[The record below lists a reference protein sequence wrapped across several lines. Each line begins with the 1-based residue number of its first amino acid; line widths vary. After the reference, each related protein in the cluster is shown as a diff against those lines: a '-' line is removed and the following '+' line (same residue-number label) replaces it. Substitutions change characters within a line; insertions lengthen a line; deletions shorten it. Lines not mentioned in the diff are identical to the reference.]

1 VFMNFASNKE
11 KIGACWV
18 NGNLVD
24 PLEASVSAVDHAII
38 VGDGVFETLKVTEGV
53 PFAISRHIKR
63 LSFSA
68 QGLGI
73 PLPDGDLVRKAI
85 HEVLVKDPA
94 AERLRVTWSSGPGP
108 LSSSRGNTKGTLSV
122 ASSPGTDW
130 PTSEKVQLSEWARNE
145 NGALTGLKTTSYAEN
160 VKALHSASEDGCS
173 EAVFLNTSGWLCEG
187 TGTNIFLVVNKILVT
202 PDLSSGCLAGIT
214 RELVLEIEKVEE
226 RSISLQEASVASEAF
241 LTSSTRDIS
250 PISSLGEIVFPE
262 VPGFM
267 TVKVAEKFAEL
278 VASNPDP

>member
-1 VFMNFASNKE
+1 MNFASNKE

-24 PLEASVSAVDHAII
+24 PLEASVSAVDHAIV
-38 VGDGVFETLKVTEGV
+38 VGDGVFETLKVANGI
-53 PFAISRHIKR
+53 PFAVSRHIKR

-73 PLPDGDLVRKAI
+73 PLPNEDLVRKAI
-85 HEVLVKDPA
+85 DEVLAKDPA

-108 LSSSRGNTKGTLSV
+108 LSSSRGNSKGTLSV
-122 ASSPGTDW
+122 ASSPGTSW
-130 PTSEKVQLSEWARNE
+130 PSSEKVQLSEWTRNE

-160 VKALHSASEDGCS
+160 VKALYAAHEVGCS

-187 TGTNIFLVVNKILVT
+187 TGTNIFLVVDGTLIT

-214 RELVLEIEKVEE
+214 RELVIEIEEVEE
-226 RSISLQEASVASEAF
+226 RNISLQETSEASEAF

-250 PISSLGEIVFPE
+250 PISSLGEVVFPNA
-262 VPGFM
+262 PGDK
-267 TVKVAEKFAEL
+267 TLKVAEKFAKL
-278 VASNPDP
+278 VTSNPDP

>member
-1 VFMNFASNKE
+1 MNFASNTE

-18 NGNLVD
+18 NGDLVD
-24 PLEASVSAVDHAII
+24 PLESSVSAVDHAIV
-38 VGDGVFETLKVTEGV
+38 VGDGVFETLKVTEGT
-53 PFAISRHIKR
+53 PFAISRHIRR
-63 LSFSA
+63 LVFSA

-73 PLPDGDLVRKAI
+73 PLPNEDLVRKAI
-85 HEVLVKDPA
+85 DEVMREDPH

-108 LSSSRGNTKGTLSV
+108 LSSSRGDGEGTLSV
-122 ASSPGTDW
+122 ASSPGTNW
-130 PTSEKVQLSEWARNE
+130 PASEKVQLSEWTRNE

-160 VKALHSASEDGCS
+160 VKALHSALEVGCS

-187 TGTNIFLVVNKILVT
+187 TGTNIFCVIDEILVT

-214 RELVLEIEKVEE
+214 RELVIEVEQVEE
-226 RSISLQEASVASEAF
+226 RSISLQELSGASEAF

-250 PISSLGEIVFPE
+250 PVSSLGEIAFPDT
-262 VPGFM
+262 PGPI

>member
-1 VFMNFASNKE
+1 MNFASNKE

-24 PLEASVSAVDHAII
+24 PLEASVSAVDHAIV
-38 VGDGVFETLKVTEGV
+38 VGDGVFETLKVTNGT

-73 PLPDGDLVRKAI
+73 PLPNEDLVREAI
-85 HEVLVKDPA
+85 DEVLEKDPA

-108 LSSSRGNTKGTLSV
+108 LSSSRGNSEGTLSV
-122 ASSPGTDW
+122 ASSPGTNW
-130 PTSEKVQLSEWARNE
+130 PSSEKVQLSEWTRNE

-160 VKALHSASEDGCS
+160 VKALYAAHEVGCS

-187 TGTNIFLVVNKILVT
+187 TGTNIFLVVDGTLIT

-214 RELVLEIEKVEE
+214 RELVIEIEEVEE
-226 RSISLQEASVASEAF
+226 RNISLQETSEASEAF

-250 PISSLGEIVFPE
+250 PISSLGEVVFPNA
-262 VPGFM
+262 PGDK
-267 TVKVAEKFAEL
+267 TLKVAEKFAEL

>member
-1 VFMNFASNKE
+1 MNFASDKE

-24 PLEASVSAVDHAII
+24 PLEASVSAVDHAIV
-38 VGDGVFETLKVTEGV
+38 VGDGVFETLKVTNGI
-53 PFAISRHIKR
+53 PFAVSRHIKR

-73 PLPDGDLVRKAI
+73 PLPKENLVRRAI
-85 HEVLVKDPA
+85 DEVLGKDPD

-108 LSSSRGNTKGTLSV
+108 LSSSRGNSEGTLSV
-122 ASSPGTDW
+122 ASSPGTSW
-130 PTSEKVQLSEWARNE
+130 PASEKVQLSEWTRNE

-160 VKALHSASEDGCS
+160 VKALYSASKDGCS

-187 TGTNIFLVVNKILVT
+187 TGTNIFLVVNENLIT

-226 RSISLQEASVASEAF
+226 RSVSLQEVSMASEAF

-250 PISSLGEIVFPE
+250 PIFSLGEIVFPNA
-262 VPGFM
+262 PGRV
-267 TVKVAEKFAEL
+267 TVEVAEKFAEL

>member
-1 VFMNFASNKE
+1 MNFASNFE

-24 PLEASVSAVDHAII
+24 PLEGTVSAVDHGIV
-38 VGDGVFETLKVTEGV
+38 VGDGVFETLKVTNGV
-53 PFAISRHIKR
+53 PFAISRHVKR
-63 LSFSA
+63 LGFSA

-73 PLPDGDLVRKAI
+73 SLPDEDLVRKAI
-85 HEVLVKDPA
+85 NEVLDKDPS

-108 LSSSRGNTKGTLSV
+108 LSSTRGDSGGTLSV
-122 ASSPGTDW
+122 ASSPGTNW
-130 PTSEKVQLSEWARNE
+130 PVSEKVHLSKWTRNE

-160 VKALHSASEDGCS
+160 VRALHSAHEVGCS

-187 TGTNIFLVVNKILVT
+187 TGTNIFLVVDETLVT

-214 RELVLEIEKVEE
+214 RELVLEIEEVEE
-226 RSISLQEASVASEAF
+226 RSVSLSEASGASEAF

-250 PISSLGEIVFPE
+250 PISNLGEIVLPNA
-262 VPGFM
+262 PGPV
-267 TVKVAEKFAEL
+267 TLRVAEKFAQL
-278 VASNPDP
+278 IASNPDP

>member
-1 VFMNFASNKE
+1 MNFASNFE

-24 PLEASVSAVDHAII
+24 PLEGTVSAVDHGIV
-38 VGDGVFETLKVTEGV
+38 VGDGVFETLKVTNGV
-53 PFAISRHIKR
+53 PFAISRHVKR
-63 LSFSA
+63 LGFSA

-73 PLPDGDLVRKAI
+73 SLPDEDLVRKAI
-85 HEVLVKDPA
+85 NEVLDKDPS

-108 LSSSRGNTKGTLSV
+108 LSSTRGDSGGTLSV
-122 ASSPGTDW
+122 ASSPGTNW
-130 PTSEKVQLSEWARNE
+130 PVSEKVHLSEWTRNE

-160 VKALHSASEDGCS
+160 VRALHSAHEVGCS

-187 TGTNIFLVVNKILVT
+187 TGTNIFLVVDETLVT

-214 RELVLEIEKVEE
+214 RELVLEIEEVEE
-226 RSISLQEASVASEAF
+226 RSVSLSEASGASEAF

-250 PISSLGEIVFPE
+250 PISSLGEIVLSNA
-262 VPGFM
+262 PGPV
-267 TVKVAEKFAEL
+267 TLRVAEKFAQL
-278 VASNPDP
+278 IASNPDP

>member
-1 VFMNFASNKE
+1 MNFASDKE

-18 NGNLVD
+18 NGNIVD
-24 PLEASVSAVDHAII
+24 PLEASVSAVDHAIV
-38 VGDGVFETLKVTEGV
+38 VGDGVFETLKVANGI
-53 PFAISRHIKR
+53 PFALSRHIKR
-63 LSFSA
+63 LTFSA

-73 PLPDGDLVRKAI
+73 PLPNEDLLRKAI
-85 HEVLVKDPA
+85 NEVLEKDPV

-108 LSSSRGNTKGTLSV
+108 LSSSRGNSEGTLSV

-130 PTSEKVQLSEWARNE
+130 PSSEKVQLSEWTRNE

-160 VKALHSASEDGCS
+160 VKALYSAKEDGCS

-187 TGTNIFLVVNKILVT
+187 TGTNIFLVVNENLIT

-214 RELVLEIEKVEE
+214 RELVLEIEEVEE
-226 RSISLQEASVASEAF
+226 RNISLQEASMASEAF

-250 PISSLGEIVFPE
+250 PISSLGEIVFPNA
-262 VPGFM
+262 PGDV
-267 TVKVAEKFAEL
+267 TVKVSEKFAEL

>member
-1 VFMNFASNKE
+1 MNFASNYE

-18 NGNLVD
+18 NGSLVN
-24 PLEASVSAVDHAII
+24 PLEGSVSAVDHAIV
-38 VGDGVFETLKVTEGV
+38 VGDGVFETLKVNNGV

-73 PLPDGDLVRKAI
+73 TSPDDNLVRKAI
-85 HEVLVKDPA
+85 EEVLEKDPS
-94 AERLRVTWSSGPGP
+94 AERLRVTWSSGIGP
-108 LSSSRGNTKGTLSV
+108 LSSNRGDSGGTLSV

-130 PTSEKVQLSEWARNE
+130 PDSEKVYFSKWTRNE

-160 VKALHSASEDGCS
+160 VRALDSAHKAGCS
-173 EAVFLNTSGWLCEG
+173 EAIFFNTSGWLCEG
-187 TGTNIFLVVNKILVT
+187 TGTNIFLVIDDTLVT

-214 RELVLEIEKVEE
+214 RELILEITTVEE
-226 RSISLQEASVASEAF
+226 RNISASEIGEATEAF

-250 PISSLGEIVFPE
+250 PISKLGNVELPHI
-262 VPGFM
+262 PGDI
-267 TVKVAEKFAEL
+267 TLNTSNKFSEL